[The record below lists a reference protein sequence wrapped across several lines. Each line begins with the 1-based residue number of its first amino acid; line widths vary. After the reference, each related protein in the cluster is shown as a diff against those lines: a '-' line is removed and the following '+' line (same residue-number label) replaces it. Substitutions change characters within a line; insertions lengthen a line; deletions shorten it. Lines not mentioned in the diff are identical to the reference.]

1 MQKKTE
7 MKIYSKSNTSKVL
20 SILLCLILT
29 VSMAFGL
36 AGCTNNDTQTGEGS
50 QQSATQSVDD
60 MDKPVELYAG
70 VIGEGDT
77 QFIFI
82 VADADGIETEF
93 EVHTDQTTVGAAL
106 LENGLIA
113 GDQGEFGLYVKE
125 VNGIVADYDKD
136 QTYWAFYIDG
146 EYATSGVDI
155 TEITE
160 GSTYMFKVEK

>member
-20 SILLCLILT
+20 SFLLCLVLT

-36 AGCTNNDTQTGEGS
+36 AGCTKDDAQTGAGS

-70 VIGEGDT
+70 VIGEGNT
-77 QFIFI
+77 QFKFI

-113 GDQGEFGLYVKE
+113 GDQGDFGLYVKE

-146 EYATSGVDI
+146 EYAVTGVDI
-155 TEITE
+155 TDIVE
-160 GSTYMFKVEK
+160 GATYSFEVEK